1 MPMIGISTNMI
12 VLGIIVVLALIILK
26 KIIAILEDYA
36 GLVVAVIG
44 TLLLIAPAAI
54 VANHVII
61 GIFLIVLGLMMF
73 LD

>member
-1 MPMIGISTNMI
+1 MIGISTNMI